1 MARELNI
8 RITADADNAK
18 RELTQ
23 VEQILEKN
31 TQAAERSQ
39 KTIGGESGNGGLVGV
54 IGKLGGIMAG
64 LGFVNAINKTIEWGG
79 HLADL
84 SAKTG
89 ITTEGLQRLELAGKL
104 TGVSLEQMTSGV
116 NMLQK
121 RLAGG
126 DDNAVRAVNALHL
139 SLTDLLKSSPDEM
152 MIRISEA
159 IAKIPD
165 PAERTRVAMELLGRS
180 GAALLPVLT
189 SNMREVGESAH
200 VMSNEAVAG
209 LDWFGDTL
217 DKLAFNAKAD
227 FGSIVASFFSLTAAA
242 KELDKVNGGLF
253 GTVTSQVAALNTVG
267 VSVANAGAAFNQTV
281 PKVKSADEAMA
292 SLYKTM
298 GTPEEQ
304 TKRVDAQIKH
314 NEAIGALAD
323 TLTGKSVAKKVTEW
337 SEALKLA
344 EQRGGLTA
352 AATVK
357 LGKELDELVRQGAKL
372 PPKLSEIYRAYETT
386 TFNAKTLTTTTGL
399 LTNSLDKQTKV
410 TIAAVTPLST
420 YNAELSKMIGLAQLG
435 FGPAAVG
442 NVIKLGTAIKELPAP
457 PVSEWQAFQETS
469 KGILDRLQ
477 YDVAATVVS
486 LIGHWSH
493 WKEKSKEIWE
503 SIKNGI
509 SQVLTDLLYEF
520 ESRFIK
526 GLINSI
532 TGAQGGF
539 SSAFS
544 GMFSGGMQSGA
555 STAVPG
561 VTASGSTAG
570 TAFASGFNAVAGPAI
585 AALIAWKIATSVA
598 NWIGGGPGD
607 KYTAPDAST
616 GYNPTPYYAGGQDP
630 GNPSSN
636 DGWGGMAGPPSG
648 GVDPGYSGYGFAG
661 GTGGRYLDFGR
672 GTPVILHGR
681 ERVMTEAEGR
691 QDGGASLR
699 DVLDR
704 TIGEWSEKFDR
715 SLRQALLENRL
726 HLQAGAR

>member
-126 DDNAVRAVNALHL
+126 DDNAVRAVNTLHL

-159 IAKIPD
+159 IATIPD

-242 KELDKVNGGLF
+242 KELDKANGGLF

-267 VSVANAGAAFNQTV
+267 VSVANAGAAFNQAV

-292 SLYKTM
+292 SLYKTI

-304 TKRVDAQIKH
+304 AKRVDAQIKH
-314 NEAIGALAD
+314 NESIGALAD
-323 TLTGKSVAKKVTEW
+323 TLTGKSVANKVAEW
-337 SEALKLA
+337 SEALAVA
-344 EQRGGLTA
+344 EKRGGLTA
-352 AATVK
+352 EAAQK
-357 LGKELDELVRQGAKL
+357 LGKDLAELVRQGAKL
-372 PPKLSEIYRAYETT
+372 PPKLQDIYRAYEIT
-386 TFNAKTLTTTTGL
+386 TFNAKTLTTSTNL
-399 LTNSLDKQTKV
+399 LTSSLDKQTQV
-410 TIAAVTPLST
+410 TLAAVTPLST
-420 YNAELSKMIGLAQLG
+420 YNAELSKMIQYAQLG
-435 FGPAAVG
+435 YGPAAVG
-442 NVIKLGTAIKELPAP
+442 NVMKLGTAIKELPAP
-457 PVSEWQAFQETS
+457 PTSLWQQFANEAVYALS
-469 KGILDRLQ
+469 
-477 YDVAATVVS
+477 S
-486 LIGHWSH
+486 
-493 WKEKSKEIWE
+493 
-503 SIKNGI
+503 I
-509 SQVLTDLLYEF
+509 SQGLDGLKAYASDFAMNFVATTLDILVPGLGQLVQAAWPV
-520 ESRFIK
+520 ILK
-526 GLINSI
+526 GLQALWGGIKSFFRGIWDGIKSI
-532 TGAQGGF
+532 FGAGGDKHEPPDSRTGYP
-539 SSAFS
+539 
-544 GMFSGGMQSGA
+544 GGM
-555 STAVPG
+555 
-561 VTASGSTAG
+561 
-570 TAFASGFNAVAGPAI
+570 
-585 AALIAWKIATSVA
+585 
-598 NWIGGGPGD
+598 
-607 KYTAPDAST
+607 
-616 GYNPTPYYAGGQDP
+616 DP
-630 GNPSSN
+630 GNPDN
-636 DGWGGMAGPPSG
+636 PTAGDGGMNAPPG
-648 GVDPGYSGYGFAG
+648 AG
-661 GTGGRYLDFGR
+661 GTDGRNPNGYDFLPGFTTGTRGQFLDFGR

>member
-126 DDNAVRAVNALHL
+126 DDNAVRAVNTLHL

-159 IAKIPD
+159 IATIPD

-242 KELDKVNGGLF
+242 KELDKANGGLF

-267 VSVANAGAAFNQTV
+267 VSVANAGAAFNQAV

-344 EQRGGLTA
+344 EKRGGLTA
-352 AATVK
+352 DATVK

-372 PPKLSEIYRAYETT
+372 TPKLSEIYRAYEVT

-399 LTNSLDKQTKV
+399 LTNGLDKQTKV

-457 PVSEWQAFQETS
+457 PIGPWDNFTSSVTSRIGNLLADLSGPGGYGDALKTFGSDFARDFVATSLDILVPGLGQLVQAAWPLIE
-469 KGILDRLQ
+469 KGLQ
-477 YDVAATVVS
+477 
-486 LIGHWSH
+486 
-493 WKEKSKEIWE
+493 KIWE
-503 SIKNGI
+503 GI
-509 SQVLTDLLYEF
+509 TKFFGKVKDVFAGAFNFFGSAPRDSQ
-520 ESRFIK
+520 
-526 GLINSI
+526 
-532 TGAQGGF
+532 Q
-539 SSAFS
+539 
-544 GMFSGGMQSGA
+544 
-555 STAVPG
+555 
-561 VTASGSTAG
+561 
-570 TAFASGFNAVAGPAI
+570 
-585 AALIAWKIATSVA
+585 
-598 NWIGGGPGD
+598 
-607 KYTAPDAST
+607 DASQT
-616 GYNPTPYYAGGQDP
+616 PGYGYAGNTGNPWFDP
-630 GNPSSN
+630 GNPDN
-636 DGWGGMAGPPSG
+636 PTAGDGGMAGPPSG

-661 GTGGRYLDFGR
+661 GTRGQYLDFGR
-672 GTPVILHGR
+672 GTPVMLHGR